1 MILAIVYDM
10 RYFML
15 VLSISIAAVWT
26 SFRLLLLDDAT
37 LPLEELG
44 DPANG
49 LLLTF
54 NMLLLADFDLGTFD
68 GEYTVLLRIM
78 FVLSMIMTPI
88 VLLNLLIA
96 LMSDSYERI
105 QDRADTEFQLLR
117 ARLIREQEAFMSASD
132 KADPRLFP
140 IGCTCW
146 CQRAKQLGETRV
158 GCSGRA
164 CRTSSRRRCGRG
176 RQTAT
181 SRPRTHCDSYKDGC
195 LLWKARLNQSTKPST
210 SACSGWRRTSPP
222 LLHQ

>member
-1 MILAIVYDM
+1 MTARFWQLDCTE
-10 RYFML
+10 L
-15 VLSISIAAVWT
+15 DAVEGT
-26 SFRLLLLDDAT
+26 FAEIR
-37 LPLEELG
+37 EELG

-140 IGCTCW
+140 TW
-146 CQRAKQLGETRV
+146 LHLLVPKGEAAGRDA
-158 GCSGRA
+158 GGGRA
-164 CRTSSRRRCGRG
+164 ARAQEGGAGAGHRGYDWRSHVRRFAGAEMGRRG
-176 RQTAT
+176 PGT
-181 SRPRTHCDSYKDGC
+181 
-195 LLWKARLNQSTKPST
+195 LVPSCNECNT
-210 SACSGWRRTSPP
+210 N
-222 LLHQ
+222 